1 MTMPKTSKI
10 AANANAPFALSSTEE
25 LVAALRSGQPIVVAD
40 DENRENEGD
49 LIVPAQAITEEL
61 MALMIRECSGIV
73 CLAMAE
79 EMVRRLDL
87 PMMPRRNMAE
97 NQAPFTVS
105 IEAKTGVRTGV
116 SAADRVKTVL
126 DAINPDTGPQ
136 DISTPGHIY
145 PLKAHPDGV
154 LGRAGH
160 TEAAVDLMRLA
171 GLSPAAVICEVMNP
185 DGTMARLPDLMDFC
199 ARHDFKLGTVADLIR
214 YRTAK
219 GV

>member
-1 MTMPKTSKI
+1 MPNLSKVMPLSGH
-10 AANANAPFALSSTEE
+10 AFALSSTEE
-25 LVAALRSGQPIVVAD
+25 ILADVRAGKPVVLAD
-40 DENRENEGD
+40 DEQRENEGD
-49 LIVPAQAITEEL
+49 MIIPADFITTEL

-73 CLAMAE
+73 CLAMTG
-79 EMVRRLDL
+79 EMIDRLAL

-105 IEAKTGVRTGV
+105 IEAKSGVSTGV

-126 DAINPDTGPQ
+126 DAINPATGPN

-145 PLKAHPDGV
+145 PLKAHPEGV

-160 TEAAVDLMRLA
+160 TEAAVDLMRLS

-185 DGTMARLPDLMDFC
+185 DGSMARLPALMDFC
-199 ARHDFKLGTVADLIR
+199 ARHGFKLGTVAGLIR
-214 YRTAK
+214 YRTEK